1 MLLPILPINL
11 ILGVLSTPPT
21 AKDTVVRY
29 TLVRLMRLSGQTR
42 CDWMVKQMRLRTI
55 PSKAREGANKQV
67 ISSQAD
73 SLIKISRIWADYFS
87 HQQLESAYLGRF
99 FAISGVIPGF

>member
-1 MLLPILPINL
+1 MTNCP
-11 ILGVLSTPPT
+11 STPKPFRADGSDIST
-21 AKDTVVRY
+21 GRLKEIADNPYGDEEKCWLAK
-29 TLVRLMRLSGQTR
+29 
-42 CDWMVKQMRLRTI
+42 
-55 PSKAREGANKQV
+55 EGANKQV

-87 HQQLESAYLGRF
+87 HQQLESACLGRF

>member
-1 MLLPILPINL
+1 
-11 ILGVLSTPPT
+11 
-21 AKDTVVRY
+21 
-29 TLVRLMRLSGQTR
+29 
-42 CDWMVKQMRLRTI
+42 RTI
-55 PSKAREGANKQV
+55 TKTCRFFEVFMLFCSREGANKQV

-87 HQQLESAYLGRF
+87 HQQLESACLGRF

>member
-1 MLLPILPINL
+1 MGQCLCRAED
-11 ILGVLSTPPT
+11 GLSI
-21 AKDTVVRY
+21 R
-29 TLVRLMRLSGQTR
+29 
-42 CDWMVKQMRLRTI
+42 RTNDS
-55 PSKAREGANKQV
+55 PREGANKQV

-87 HQQLESAYLGRF
+87 HQQLESACLGRF

>member
-1 MLLPILPINL
+1 MSGADSETTPAASLDVRPRQQTTKRGAGFTVTPL
-11 ILGVLSTPPT
+11 I
-21 AKDTVVRY
+21 
-29 TLVRLMRLSGQTR
+29 
-42 CDWMVKQMRLRTI
+42 RT
-55 PSKAREGANKQV
+55 REGANKQV

-87 HQQLESAYLGRF
+87 HQQLESACLGRF

>member
-1 MLLPILPINL
+1 MTL
-11 ILGVLSTPPT
+11 IS
-21 AKDTVVRY
+21 AD
-29 TLVRLMRLSGQTR
+29 LVRVSSRHMSFLGISHIL
-42 CDWMVKQMRLRTI
+42 LREQGATNW
-55 PSKAREGANKQV
+55 KKLKHYTREGANKQV

-87 HQQLESAYLGRF
+87 HQQLESACLGRF